1 MDRAQSN
8 HIKSLPKKYLYFNF
22 SFRVF
27 FAGSGIIKQVWFA
40 NISLVIV
47 KTIYV
52 IKSFLKCMIGSVSDE
67 QIVIQER
74 DTSTVII
81 DGDCLI
87 N

>member
-1 MDRAQSN
+1 
-8 HIKSLPKKYLYFNF
+8 
-22 SFRVF
+22 
-27 FAGSGIIKQVWFA
+27 
-40 NISLVIV
+40 
-47 KTIYV
+47 
-52 IKSFLKCMIGSVSDE
+52 MIGSVSDE